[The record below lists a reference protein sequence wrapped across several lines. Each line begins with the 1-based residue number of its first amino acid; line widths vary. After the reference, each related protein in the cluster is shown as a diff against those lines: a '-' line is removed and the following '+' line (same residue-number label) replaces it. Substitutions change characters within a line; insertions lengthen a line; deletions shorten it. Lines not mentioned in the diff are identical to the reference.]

1 MKSWAALAAGIWLT
15 ACSGVVTS
23 PPTGQI
29 PITEAFATQRLRWQ
43 QQDSVT
49 TFYFLARERG
59 GLTEVCGAVY
69 TDGLLGIR
77 AIEPR
82 IQAMTSLET
91 ADEVILNKILS
102 FTRLNSFDENS
113 MATCVTTQRPWGAGL
128 ASERL
133 YLRYRFTQ
141 ISI

>member
-1 MKSWAALAAGIWLT
+1 MGIWLSGCT
-15 ACSGVVTS
+15 GVVTS
-23 PPTGQI
+23 APTGQI
-29 PITEAFATQRLRWQ
+29 PITEEFATQRLQWR

-49 TFYFLARERG
+49 TFYFLIRERA

-91 ADEVILNKILS
+91 DEEVILNKILS

-113 MATCVTTQRPWGAGL
+113 MATCVTTERPWDAGL

-133 YLRYRFTQ
+133 FLRYRFTQ
-141 ISI
+141 ISV